1 MSRLNKSDAEHWLS
15 SNILI
20 PKKLMYVNGEVD
32 EDMAE
37 LVIKGLIILD
47 MTKPEVPIQMWLNSS
62 GGDCTQG
69 MAIYDA
75 IRNCQSQ
82 VDITVFGEC
91 YSMATWILQAADRRI
106 LAPHSRVMIHV
117 GEYGLSSDH
126 PQTQRAWIRQYE
138 RDEEQMIEIL
148 YNRMRESISIT
159 PEQVEELLT
168 FDKIYEPEEAVRIGL
183 ADEIL
188 GDTE

>member
-1 MSRLNKSDAEHWLS
+1 MRINKSDAEHWLS

-91 YSMATWILQAADRRI
+91 YSVATWILQAADRRI

-117 GEYGLSSDH
+117 GEFGLLSDH

-138 RDEEQMIEIL
+138 RDEQQMIEIL
-148 YNRMRESISIT
+148 QSKMSESVEIT
-159 PEQVEELLT
+159 AGEVAELLT
-168 FDKIYEPEEAVRIGL
+168 FDRIYEPEEAVRIGL

-188 GDTE
+188 GGSE